1 MYPSYPGICRSNMSI
16 GTRISMI
23 TIITANML
31 SRIGKN
37 VMQVLLSTI
46 FIITV
51 ITAITAIMI
60 HTRLMLKYMMNSGGV
75 LVTLIRR

>member
-1 MYPSYPGICRSNMSI
+1 
-16 GTRISMI
+16 MI

>member
-1 MYPSYPGICRSNMSI
+1 MSI

-37 VMQVLLSTI
+37 VMQVLLSMI
-46 FIITV
+46 FIIIV

>member
-1 MYPSYPGICRSNMSI
+1 
-16 GTRISMI
+16 MI
-23 TIITANML
+23 TIITADML

-37 VMQVLLSTI
+37 VMQILLSMM

-60 HTRLMLKYMMNSGGV
+60 HTRLILKYMMNSGGV
-75 LVTLIRR
+75 LVTLISR